1 MKGAAMNTEGAKT
14 KGQKP
19 RPGGKG
25 RDPVA
30 AILGKR
36 PSGKQLRETLAETLP
51 IMKAKRKA
59 PAKIGRP
66 SKYTEETG
74 MEILGLM
81 ASGFTV
87 TEAADRLGIDRGTVY
102 RWAERNPSFAS
113 ILARAKG
120 ALAEHAFTQAAS
132 IPRELYQRVQ
142 AGETIDGPTVAA
154 ARLYSDS
161 MRWYAEKLNAAAYGP
176 QTKQSIE
183 LTGKDGGP
191 IRTASLVIDSRSL
204 SPDAR
209 EALRAALEA
218 AASAPPMIE
227 GEVLDESDT

>member
-1 MKGAAMNTEGAKT
+1 MNAESAKA

-19 RPGGKG
+19 RPGGKKPA

-51 IMKAKRKA
+51 LMKAQRKE
-59 PAKIGRP
+59 PKKTGRP

-74 MEILGLM
+74 LRILELM

-102 RWAERNPSFAS
+102 RWAERNPSFAAT
-113 ILARAKG
+113 LARAKG

-132 IPRELYQRVQ
+132 IPRELYARAQ
-142 AGETIDGPTVAA
+142 AGEPIDGPTVAA

-176 QTKQSIE
+176 QSKQSIE
-183 LTGKDGGP
+183 LTGKNGGP
-191 IRTASLVIDSRSL
+191 IQTASLVIDSRAL

-209 EALRAALEA
+209 DALRHALEA
-218 AASAPPMIE
+218 ATNAAPMIE
-227 GEVLDESDT
+227 GEAIEESDT